1 MAAARVVD
9 ADTARTAIAPLRRL
23 LAATLQLGG
32 LLVTVVGGHQPAVL
46 SISDQHVSINGA
58 DAVQPHLFGVTA
70 YTRAAVCLIAGPTV
84 PPDCADGA

>member
-58 DAVQPHLFGVTA
+58 DAVQPHLFGVNA
-70 YTRAAVCLIAGPTV
+70 YEGGGLFNSRANGSAWLRRWA
-84 PPDCADGA
+84 

>member
-9 ADTARTAIAPLRRL
+9 ADTARTAIAPLHRL

-70 YTRAAVCLIAGPTV
+70 RGRRLV
-84 PPDCADGA
+84 